1 VHQFVDNLIENDY
14 HLHIVYGEKYMV
26 TDPCDKLILAEGL
39 GVRLIYC
46 KNCDIIELEIGAVSF
61 RLNPNH
67 VQQIAN
73 VMMKASLRL
82 DRMVSIN
89 NMPTNIENMQQ
100 LH

>member
-1 VHQFVDNLIENDY
+1 MN
-14 HLHIVYGEKYMV
+14 
-26 TDPCDKLILAEGL
+26 DPCDKLILAEGL

-46 KNCDIIELEIGAVSF
+46 KNCDLIELEIGAISL

-82 DRMVSIN
+82 DRMVSLN
-89 NMPTNIENMQQ
+89 GAHANIENLQH

>member
-1 VHQFVDNLIENDY
+1 MN
-14 HLHIVYGEKYMV
+14 
-26 TDPCDKLILAEGL
+26 DPCDKLILAEGL

-46 KNCDIIELEIGAVSF
+46 KNCDVIELEIGVISL

-67 VQQIAN
+67 IQQIAN

-82 DRMVSIN
+82 DRMVSVN
-89 NMPTNIENMQQ
+89 NTPTTIENLQS

>member
-1 VHQFVDNLIENDY
+1 
-14 HLHIVYGEKYMV
+14 M
-26 TDPCDKLILAEGL
+26 TSDPCDKLILAEGL

-46 KNCDIIELEIGAVSF
+46 KNCDVVELEIGAISL
-61 RLNPNH
+61 RLSPNH

-82 DRMVSIN
+82 DRMVN
-89 NMPTNIENMQQ
+89 HNGTQPKVETMQH

>member
-1 VHQFVDNLIENDY
+1 
-14 HLHIVYGEKYMV
+14 M
-26 TDPCDKLILAEGL
+26 TDPCDKLILAENL

-46 KNCDIIELEIGAVSF
+46 KNCNVIELEIGAISL
-61 RLNPNH
+61 RLLPNH

-82 DRMVSIN
+82 DRMVGVNTAPSS
-89 NMPTNIENMQQ
+89 TENLQI

>member
-1 VHQFVDNLIENDY
+1 MTG
-14 HLHIVYGEKYMV
+14 GESILNE
-26 TDPCDKLILAEGL
+26 PCDKLILAEGL

-46 KNCDIIELEIGAVSF
+46 KSCDVIELEIGAISL

-82 DRMVSIN
+82 DRMVSVN
-89 NMPTNIENMQQ
+89 NAPIGVENMQA

>member
-1 VHQFVDNLIENDY
+1 MN
-14 HLHIVYGEKYMV
+14 
-26 TDPCDKLILAEGL
+26 DPCDKLILAEGL

-46 KNCDIIELEIGAVSF
+46 KNCDVIELEIGAISL

-82 DRMVSIN
+82 DRMVS
-89 NMPTNIENMQQ
+89 PSGASTNIESLQS

>member
-1 VHQFVDNLIENDY
+1 
-14 HLHIVYGEKYMV
+14 M

-46 KNCDIIELEIGAVSF
+46 KNCDIIELEIGVISL
-61 RLNPNH
+61 RLNPCH

-82 DRMVSIN
+82 DRVVSLSNKPIS
-89 NMPTNIENMQQ
+89 PTNMQP

>member
-1 VHQFVDNLIENDY
+1 M
-14 HLHIVYGEKYMV
+14 KS
-26 TDPCDKLILAEGL
+26 PCDKLILAEGL

-46 KNCDIIELEIGAVSF
+46 KNCDVIELEIGAISL
-61 RLNPNH
+61 RLNPSH

-82 DRMVSIN
+82 DRMVN
-89 NMPTNIENMQQ
+89 TNSTPLSSENLQV

>member
-1 VHQFVDNLIENDY
+1 MTDGESIMDN
-14 HLHIVYGEKYMV
+14 
-26 TDPCDKLILAEGL
+26 PCDKLILAEGL

-46 KNCDIIELEIGAVSF
+46 KNCDVIKLEISTISL
-61 RLNPNH
+61 RLNPSH

-82 DRMVSIN
+82 DRMVSVN
-89 NMPTNIENMQQ
+89 NTPTNIENMQQ